1 MLPSPPSLI
10 HRISHYH
17 FTHHYSSKTPPM
29 PATTSTR
36 PLVIIT
42 GANRGIGF
50 DLAKDLHAAQFDVL
64 VTARDAK
71 NAAEA
76 VKKVKT
82 GDASVDAATLDTS
95 DATSITHFVQT
106 TLPPLIRDSKRPV
119 YLVNN
124 AGIFG
129 TISYRPVLTT
139 NVIGPIKLTQAFI
152 DLLKAS
158 PSVKGA
164 VIGISSTLGNKTH
177 SPSHLVE
184 QLKAHP
190 FKTPS
195 KIITQIESGAYDGED
210 AKLAPVDGRPQ
221 FENYQYNFSKY
232 LLNIATE
239 LFAQANPA
247 IPVLAVDPGWVQT
260 EMGGKN
266 ATGTVQ
272 SAVDRITFH
281 LKADLSKLPARSGQ
295 VWAGEE
301 TLDWRNN

>member
-1 MLPSPPSLI
+1 
-10 HRISHYH
+10 
-17 FTHHYSSKTPPM
+17 M

-50 DLAKDLHAAQFDVL
+50 DLAKDLHASAHFDVL

-76 VKKVKT
+76 VKKIKT
-82 GDASVDAATLDTS
+82 GDAASVDAATLDTS
-95 DATSITHFVQT
+95 DASSITHFIQT
-106 TLPPLIRDSKRPV
+106 TLPPLIRDAKRPV

-124 AGIFG
+124 AGIVG
-129 TISYRPVLTT
+129 TTSYRPVLTT
-139 NVIGPIKLTQAFI
+139 NVIGPIKLTQGFI

-177 SPSHLVE
+177 QPSHLVD
-184 QLKAHP
+184 QVTAHP
-190 FKTPS
+190 FKTPAE
-195 KIITQIESGAYDGED
+195 IITQIESGAYDGED
-210 AKLAPVDGRPQ
+210 AKLAPLQGRPQ

-239 LFAQANPA
+239 LFAQANPS

-260 EMGGKN
+260 DMGGKN

-272 SAVDRITFH
+272 SAVDRIKFH
-281 LKADLSKLPARSGQ
+281 LKADLAKLPARSGK

-301 TLDWRNN
+301 TLDWRNV